1 MPILPQERE
10 VRSVS
15 HLLGYE
21 GAQREAPLPLALRP
35 NIYFCKPT
43 DLSLSFHPREPKGSF
58 LSLFFFFNSLKEI
71 WSSGI
76 TPPPLVFDRPRPPL
90 PHMPQDTAGE
100 EGGWLLGRGG
110 DVTSTCH
117 LVSSLTSPS
126 PRQPH
131 PPSLPGGLTWPS
143 HPHAPL
149 PEQARPSRPSLLPP
163 SNGRGAGLAEQA
175 AAA

>member
-1 MPILPQERE
+1 MKVP
-10 VRSVS
+10 SVKPLCLW
-15 HLLGYE
+15 LLGQIFTFASLQTFHY
-21 GAQREAPLPLALRP
+21 
-35 NIYFCKPT
+35 
-43 DLSLSFHPREPKGSF
+43 LSTLESPKG
-58 LSLFFFFNSLKEI
+58 LSSHFFFFFNSLKEI